1 MKFGTL
7 ARVQDARNCT
17 EDFRKIREMGLNAC
31 QLVYKP
37 PVYTEEDARLIR
49 RAADENGVEIS
60 AQFCGFRDSFVLWDI
75 YYDYA
80 LCGINNEAFRQSR
93 LEYLFQG
100 AQFVQWLGIT
110 DMVIHAG
117 FVPNNPFSP
126 EYAAML
132 SSVKVLARRCRSLGV
147 NLLFETGGESPI
159 TLLRLIED
167 VGEDNLFIN
176 LDTANILMYGYGNPV
191 DALYTFGKY
200 VRNLHAKDGLPPTDP
215 RRLGPEVPL
224 GTGRVDFPAV
234 FSRLRELGYDRYVI
248 IEREIGGEEQARDIR
263 TAFGYLKKILAQ
275 CGYPIPACGNCFGE

>member
-7 ARVQDARNCT
+7 ARIADAKSCHEN
-17 EDFRKIREMGLNAC
+17 FRQIREMGMTAC

-37 PVYTEEDARLIR
+37 QVYTKEDALLIR
-49 RAADENGVEIS
+49 QAADENGVEIS
-60 AQFCGFRDSFVLWDI
+60 AQFCGFRDQFTLWDI

-80 LCGINNEAFRQSR
+80 LCGINNDAFRQSR

-100 AQFVQWLGIT
+100 AQFIQWLGIT

-132 SSVKVLARRCRSLGV
+132 SSVKVLARHCRNLGV
-147 NLLFETGGESPI
+147 NILFETGGESPI
-159 TLLRLIED
+159 TLLRLIQD
-167 VGEDNLFIN
+167 VGEENLFIN

-200 VRNLHAKDGLPPTDP
+200 VRNMHAKDGLPPTDP
-215 RRLGPEVPL
+215 RKLGPEVPI
-224 GTGRVDFPAV
+224 GTGHVDFPAV
-234 FSRLRELGYDRYVI
+234 FARLKELGYDRYVI
-248 IEREIGGEEQARDIR
+248 IEREISGEEQKQDIQN
-263 TAFGYLKKILAQ
+263 ALSYLKDVLQ
-275 CGYPIPACGNCFGE
+275 RCGYTQ